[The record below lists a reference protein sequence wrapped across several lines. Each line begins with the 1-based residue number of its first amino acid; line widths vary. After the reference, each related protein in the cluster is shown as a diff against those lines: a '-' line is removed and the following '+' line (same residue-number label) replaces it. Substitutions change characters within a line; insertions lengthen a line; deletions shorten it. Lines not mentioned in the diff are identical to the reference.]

1 MRGGLRTR
9 YREEEEE
16 SAFVSMTDM
25 TVSFLFIVILLL
37 AYFAQ
42 QYSENDTVAR
52 SIYEEV
58 VKERDEAVEQR
69 NEAQQKIILLQKA
82 ILEKEKIIAD
92 LQDQLEDKQKEIDEL
107 NKQIQALRDRIRQLE
122 EELKR
127 LRQVDPLEAYLASSA
142 SQRRRILERL
152 RDQLKI
158 DFPELDVV
166 ISEETDALRFQGDG
180 LFDTGSSTLRPDRKP
195 IVETLASR
203 LAQILPCY
211 TLGKHARWSVD
222 CNPGHAIIEALQI
235 EGHTDSTGDFTA
247 NLTLSTNRANS
258 TFTTM
263 VERASELVEFLNFRG
278 QPVLSVAGYGQMR
291 PVKDNS
297 TKEGRDTNRRVDLR
311 IIMYTPSRSEE
322 IERIRAALELTR
334 LGEIAN

>member
-52 SIYEEV
+52 SIYEKV
-58 VKERDEAVEQR
+58 DKEREEVDKQWKEAQR
-69 NEAQQKIILLQKA
+69 NIILLQEA
-82 ILEKEKIIAD
+82 IREKEKIIAD
-92 LQDQLEDKQKEIDEL
+92 LQDQLKDKQKEIDEL
-107 NKQIQALRDRIRQLE
+107 NKQIQALRDKIRQLG
-122 EELKR
+122 ELKR

-180 LFDTGSSTLRPDRKP
+180 LFDTGSSTLRSDRKP

-263 VERASELVEFLNFRG
+263 LERASELVEFLNFRG

-311 IIMYTPSRSEE
+311 IIMYTPSRSQE

>member
-1 MRGGLRTR
+1 M
-9 YREEEEE
+9 
-16 SAFVSMTDM
+16 
-25 TVSFLFIVILLL
+25 
-37 AYFAQ
+37 
-42 QYSENDTVAR
+42 
-52 SIYEEV
+52 
-58 VKERDEAVEQR
+58 
-69 NEAQQKIILLQKA
+69 
-82 ILEKEKIIAD
+82 
-92 LQDQLEDKQKEIDEL
+92 
-107 NKQIQALRDRIRQLE
+107 
-122 EELKR
+122 KR

-180 LFDTGSSTLRPDRKP
+180 LFDTGSSTLRSDRKP

-263 VERASELVEFLNFRG
+263 LERASELVEFLNFRG